1 MGNVVVADM
10 VQASFDYLIA
20 VGTCV
25 RQWLYAMLCY
35 LLKIILTVSNTTP
48 TLNHSCMGV
57 YFRFIKMNS
66 EDAEQYSPSEAT
78 DDSCRFQYIE
88 IVPLTGD
95 TDGACTTECDNGDW
109 SAEVKQENL
118 PVVKQELDDVCCIV

>member
-1 MGNVVVADM
+1 MA
-10 VQASFDYLIA
+10 
-20 VGTCV
+20 
-25 RQWLYAMLCY
+25 LCY
-35 LLKIILTVSNTTP
+35 VMLLTKNNPYSFEYDANFK
-48 TLNHSCMGV
+48 SCMGV